1 MRSRELAALVVALL
15 AVWQPSGA
23 RPQTS
28 KGMTLVPVAL
38 PAPLGLPTSSAV
50 EETDLISKGSSVLDA
65 PAAPQSLPVDKRT
78 GLTGNKEFPGFSGGD
93 LGGSFGQNVP
103 ALSDAGLGAE
113 FGKGSPGFSVKGPGS
128 DLGAGSPGLSVG
140 SGAGFGAGAGAGF
153 GAGSGAGFGAG
164 SGAGFGAGSGA
175 GFGAGSGAGFGAGS
189 GAGFGAGSGAGFG
202 AGSGAGFG
210 AGSGA
215 GFGAGSGAGSGFS
228 TGSGTDFGVELSAG
242 ADVGLGV
249 GSPKVPLPSQGGLDI
264 KVDDQ
269 SFSTSGIGP
278 SKVPLPGTSKIGA
291 VDSLLNHPKTSG
303 GGALGK
309 VISGHSSAGG
319 GGVLNLLSSLI
330 TGLSGTG
337 SLAHKNPLSALGLGS
352 QTLQSFVQL
361 ASASADDIGR
371 ETNFGLRLLGD
382 EVEFQG
388 QQRLKKVLKGVQQ
401 AGRTVGAVGQN
412 TYRGVLQTKDS
423 LGNLA
428 VGTVHNLGEFA
439 DHSVTASFDKVS
451 DTLGAFG
458 RLLHDLK
465 TAFLKSIIAQAEA
478 GKVLVDNQSKTTS
491 GAVKEILDDNREVIR
506 DNIRAITGLKKEIS
520 SKRI

>member
-103 ALSDAGLGAE
+103 ALSDAGLGEE

-189 GAGFGAGSGAGFG
+189 GAGFGAGSGAG
-202 AGSGAGFG
+202 
-210 AGSGA
+210 
-215 GFGAGSGAGSGFS
+215 SGFS

-242 ADVGLGV
+242 SDVGLGV